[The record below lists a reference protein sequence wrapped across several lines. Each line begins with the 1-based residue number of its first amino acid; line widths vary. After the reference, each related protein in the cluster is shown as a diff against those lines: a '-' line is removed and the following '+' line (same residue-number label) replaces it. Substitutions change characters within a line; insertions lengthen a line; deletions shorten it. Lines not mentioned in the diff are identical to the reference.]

1 MKMVLTAT
9 PQNMYLCLQGS
20 DRMYNKW
27 IDKYDQFNKDVQGII
42 QLRDAQLIY
51 MNTDL
56 DDQTLD
62 WYDENGVIDT
72 IFFIFDNGVKVTY
85 TTDID
90 LDVLLPF
97 FADDF
102 RRLTVNE
109 FVIALAFYI
118 QRKGYGYPEITK
130 ENF

>member
-9 PQNMYLCLQGS
+9 PQNMFLCLQGS

-27 IDKYDQFNKDVQGII
+27 IDKYDQYNKDVHGII

-62 WYDENGVIDT
+62 WYNENGVIDT

-130 ENF
+130 ETF

>member
-1 MKMVLTAT
+1 MDLTAIR
-9 PQNMYLCLQGS
+9 QNIHLFSQGS
-20 DRMYNKW
+20 DYMYNKW
-27 IDKYDQFNKDVQGII
+27 IDKYDQYNKDVQGII
-42 QLRDAQLIY
+42 QLKDAQLIY

-56 DDQTLD
+56 EDQTLD
-62 WYDENGVIDT
+62 WYNENGVIDT

-102 RRLTVNE
+102 GRLTVNE

-118 QRKGYGYPEITK
+118 QRNGYGYPEITK
-130 ENF
+130 ETF